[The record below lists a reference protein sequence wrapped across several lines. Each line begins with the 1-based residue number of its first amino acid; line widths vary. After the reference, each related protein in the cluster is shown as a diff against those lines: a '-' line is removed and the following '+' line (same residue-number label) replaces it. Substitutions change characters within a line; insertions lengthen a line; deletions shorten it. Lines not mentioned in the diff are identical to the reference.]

1 MSIELKFRELLVP
14 VLGFDEVE
22 EIGPDAALVND
33 LGADSLDFVE
43 IVYVIEKNFG
53 VILKTNEIIVG
64 GESLNQDMVFEDG
77 CLTDEGLELINRKFP
92 ENKGR
97 FRPGMTKVEIFSLIT
112 VRDLVNI
119 IELKMAEGK

>member
-22 EIGPDAALVND
+22 EVELEGALVND

-53 VILKTNEIIVG
+53 VVLKTNEIIVG
-64 GESLNQDMVFEDG
+64 GESVNQDMVFEDG
-77 CLTDEGLELINRKFP
+77 CLTDLGLEIIDKKFP

-97 FRPGMTKVEIFSLIT
+97 FKSGMTKVEIFSQIT
-112 VRDLVNI
+112 VKDLVNI
-119 IELKMAEGK
+119 IELKMAEDK